1 MKEYGKEKAYELVTQ
16 QLALCTVEDS
26 HHSAVVLIVD
36 NDADKVKVFGLNIDE
51 SELPMILIEAAAQ
64 TSETIS
70 NLLKNRTLQ

>member
-1 MKEYGKEKAYELVTQ
+1 MKDYSKEKAYDVVTQ

-36 NDADKVKVFGLNIDE
+36 NEADKVKVFGLNIDE
-51 SELPMILIEAAAQ
+51 SELPMLLIEAAAQ

>member
-1 MKEYGKEKAYELVTQ
+1 MKEYSKEKAYDVVMKQ
-16 QLALCTVEDS
+16 IALCTVEDS
-26 HHSAVVLIVD
+26 HHSAVVLIID
-36 NDADKVKVFGLNIDE
+36 EKEDKVKVFGLNIDE

>member
-1 MKEYGKEKAYELVTQ
+1 MKEYNKEKAYELVTQ

-26 HHSAVVLIVD
+26 HHSAIVLIVD

-51 SELPMILIEAAAQ
+51 SELPMLLIEAAAQ

>member
-1 MKEYGKEKAYELVTQ
+1 VKDYSKEKAYDLVTQ

-36 NDADKVKVFGLNIDE
+36 NEADKVKVFGLNIDE
-51 SELPMILIEAAAQ
+51 SELPMLLIEAAAQ

>member
-1 MKEYGKEKAYELVTQ
+1 MKDYSKEKAYDLVTQ

-36 NDADKVKVFGLNIDE
+36 NEADKVKVFGLNIDE
-51 SELPMILIEAAAQ
+51 SELPMLLIEAAAQ